1 MGLWRLAKELRRRR
15 VFRVAGF
22 YFVGAWVLL
31 QVGDVVAEPAG
42 LPAWSMTFLL
52 YLILLGFPFALF
64 LGWRY
69 EFSDHGLVRTVPFK
83 GEDYD
88 PRQMALRTSDY
99 VVFAGLIAVGAFA
112 VWGMLAGEDPL
123 LDLESPTVQE
133 DSAPAVQKEI
143 AHDSIAVLPFV
154 DMSPEG
160 DQEYFGDGLA
170 DTLLHVLAQIK
181 GLKVAARTSSF
192 AFKDK
197 DMLVGEIATELGV
210 AHVLEGSVQT
220 AGSQLRVIAQL
231 IEAEGGTH
239 LWSGTF
245 TGPKQDV
252 FSIQDEIAEEVV
264 EALHFAILKSDEDRL
279 RARYEPNLDAYDQ
292 FVLGRHEMG
301 KGTVAGLTAAVEHFQ
316 RAIELDPDY
325 PLPYVQLADTY
336 RWLEV
341 YAFGFQDSFSAL
353 PTQPTQEL
361 QRPLLEQALSL
372 DPLSGEAYASLASI
386 ELDEETAEAEFLKAI
401 ELSPN
406 YVNAYLWYSMFLGV
420 RQGRYEDSLRQLEKA
435 VELDPLSDIV
445 QFNYAKA
452 VWALG
457 RAEQAMALMLENVRR
472 NPDFPY
478 NYKRMARWKMQTGK
492 VGEAMLWIKALRRLE
507 PDSPSHWGEFG
518 GECHIYYLLDDKQEG
533 ARCFDEFSE
542 AFPQSV
548 VAQRWLA
555 SRKAYASG
563 EVPSLT
569 FFGAAT
575 EEVADIFRTLVREQP
590 GNDYRANQLAFALES
605 ISGFEELLDVMEE
618 AHPQLFT
625 ETPEVSGET
634 TWPAMMSAHALQELG
649 QDERAERLLE
659 AIEQTISGMRLIA
672 GPGFTNG
679 IENVEVAALRGNT
692 EEALAN
698 LRNAIDQN
706 WRFTWVGMPDNLY
719 LDSIRD
725 DPRYIAMYEE
735 LKEDIARQREWFY
748 ANEDLPLF

>member
-1 MGLWRLAKELRRRR
+1 MSLWRIAKELRRRR

-22 YFVGAWVLL
+22 YFVGAWALL
-31 QVGDVVAEPAG
+31 QVADVVAEPAG
-42 LPAWSMTFLL
+42 FPAWFMTLLL
-52 YLILLGFPFALF
+52 YLILLGFPIALF

-69 EFSDHGLVRTVPFK
+69 EFSDHGLVRTAPVK

-88 PRQMALRTSDY
+88 PRQLALRTSDY
-99 VVFAGLIAVGAFA
+99 VVFAGLIAVGTFA
-112 VWGMLAGEDPL
+112 VWGIFGGDDPIL
-123 LDLESPTVQE
+123 NLESPTVQE
-133 DSAPAVQKEI
+133 VSAPAVSKEI
-143 AHDSIAVLPFV
+143 AYDSIAVLPFV

-181 GLKVAARTSSF
+181 GF
-192 AFKDK
+192 AFKGK

-220 AGSQLRVIAQL
+220 AGNQLRVIAQL

-264 EALHFAILKSDEDRL
+264 EALHFSILKSDENRL
-279 RARYEPNLDAYDQ
+279 RERYQPNLDAYDQ
-292 FVLGRHEMG
+292 FVLGRHEVG
-301 KGTVAGLTAAVEHFQ
+301 KGTVAGLTAAVEHFE

-361 QRPLLEQALSL
+361 QRPLLEQALRL

-386 ELDEETAEAEFLKAI
+386 ELDEEKAEAEFLEAI

-420 RQGRYEDSLRQLEKA
+420 RQGRYEESLRQLEKA

-452 VWALG
+452 VWASG

-478 NYKRMARWKMQTGK
+478 NYKRMARWKLQTGK

-518 GECHIYYLLDDKQEG
+518 GECHIYFLLGDPQEA

-548 VAQRWLA
+548 PARRWRATRNAQ
-555 SRKAYASG
+555 ASG
-563 EVPSLT
+563 EIVNLGN
-569 FFGAAT
+569 FNAAT
-575 EEVADIFRTLVREQP
+575 EEMVDLFRELVRQEP
-590 GNDYRANQLAFALES
+590 GNDYRANQLAFALER
-605 ISGFEELLDVMEE
+605 IGQFDELLDVMLE
-618 AHPQLFT
+618 AHPQLFR
-625 ETPEVSGET
+625 EPPEVSGET

-649 QDERAERLLE
+649 HNQRAERLLE
-659 AIEQTISGMRLIA
+659 AIEQTIRGMRLIA

-698 LRNAIDQN
+698 LRNAINQN
-706 WRFTWVGMPDNLY
+706 WRFTWDGMYDNLY
-719 LDSIRD
+719 LDSIKD
-725 DPRYIAMYEE
+725 DPRFDAMYEE
-735 LKEDIARQREWFY
+735 IKADIARQREWFY
-748 ANEDLPLF
+748 ANQDQPLF